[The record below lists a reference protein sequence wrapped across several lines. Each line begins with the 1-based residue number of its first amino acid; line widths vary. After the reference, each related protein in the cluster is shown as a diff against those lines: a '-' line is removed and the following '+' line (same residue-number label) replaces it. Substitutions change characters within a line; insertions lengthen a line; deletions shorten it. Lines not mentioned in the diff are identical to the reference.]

1 MSNTINTGNIEFL
14 SPNQVLLTQAIK
26 VAGGKIQL
34 EFAEVITDNTNLNPL
49 ALFNKSD
56 DRFSGGRARR
66 AWLTAEPSDA
76 GQLLGI
82 KLDDSQPW
90 KLGDNNK
97 MVLPLNILNP
107 VANIGGVEYNLRV
120 EIVET
125 TTPTQWQMENIE
137 RAAKRRGAN
146 GDFITHQGKY
156 IFVNSRIAFNKANHV
171 FLTPDERTV
180 DSNHL
185 VNQSLAVDFSSGEIL
200 S

>member
-1 MSNTINTGNIEFL
+1 MSNNINTGNIEFL
-14 SPNQVLLTQAIK
+14 NPNEVILTQAIK

-34 EFAEVITDNTNLNPL
+34 EFAEIISDNSNLNPL
-49 ALFNKSD
+49 SLFNKSD

-66 AWLTAEPSDA
+66 AWLTAEPTDA
-76 GQLLGI
+76 SQILGVS
-82 KLDDSQPW
+82 LDESQPW

-107 VANIGGVEYNLRV
+107 VANIGGVEYKLRV

-125 TTPTQWQMENIE
+125 TTPTQWQMENME

-156 IFVNSRIAFNKANHV
+156 IFVNSRIAFNQAKHV
-171 FLTPDERTV
+171 FLTADERTV
-180 DSNHL
+180 DANHL
-185 VNQSLAVDFSSGEIL
+185 VNQTLSVDFSSGEIL